1 MKPMHASATL
11 RRSPIRPV
19 PEMELGGSSAT
30 PAAPPAGD
38 PAPGPASLSEE
49 LSRLSE
55 HFRDRPVPLAELAHV
70 LRDRSYLLLLIL
82 LILPFLAP
90 ISLPGLSIPAGL
102 LVGCAG
108 VRLLLG
114 RPPWWP
120 PRLLQRQLPAG
131 FFRTLVAA
139 SRRIVAVL
147 ERITR
152 PRWFALQRP
161 PFFDRA
167 LGSLLALSGVLLLL
181 PLPIPFTNFFPALT
195 VLVLSAASLGRD
207 GLLFIGGVAAFL
219 VSVGYL
225 VLVTHGGAQLWT
237 MFRTLG

>member
-1 MKPMHASATL
+1 MKHLPTPSTVDVAPLIAV
-11 RRSPIRPV
+11 R
-19 PEMELGGSSAT
+19 EAEAGGSPETAPSSA
-30 PAAPPAGD
+30 AGE
-38 PAPGPASLSEE
+38 PSPGVASLSVE
-49 LSRLSE
+49 LARLSE

-70 LRDRSYLLLLIL
+70 MRDRSYHLLLIL

-90 ISLPGLSIPAGL
+90 ISLPGLSIPAGM

-120 PRLLQRQLPAG
+120 PRLLQRQLPPG

-161 PFFDRA
+161 PFFERA

-195 VLVLSAASLGRD
+195 VLVLSAASLSRD
-207 GLLFIGGVAAFL
+207 GLLFVGGVAAFL
-219 VSVGYL
+219 LSVGYL
-225 VLVTHGGAQLWT
+225 VLVTHGGAQLWAL
-237 MFRTLG
+237 FRTLS